1 MEFALKMPTAPVRYN
16 AALRHIKHQQEGYQ
30 SDKDI
35 FLWVQRTS
43 AYTYLHNL
51 QEKRRQIPMADNQGA
66 ALADTAEMDSPTA
79 DFRRLSRGEQRRV
92 LVALIQAGR
101 NDEEIGRMYGLS
113 QWQVR
118 NMRYRLGIK
127 KDRGGNV
134 HVDQTD
140 GAANAPGTV
149 SMLDPFPAA
158 EAAGSLFALTMAG
171 TVTARQLA
179 QRLEGLHA
187 FFSSVNPD
195 RPFDVRLQITE
206 GAAEPA

>member
-1 MEFALKMPTAPVRYN
+1 
-16 AALRHIKHQQEGYQ
+16 
-30 SDKDI
+30 
-35 FLWVQRTS
+35 
-43 AYTYLHNL
+43 
-51 QEKRRQIPMADNQGA
+51 MADNQGA
-66 ALADTAEMDSPTA
+66 ALADTVDMAAPAASPA
-79 DFRRLSRGEQRRV
+79 VDFRRLSRSEQRRV

-134 HVDQTD
+134 HVDQAD
-140 GAANAPGTV
+140 GAAAAGPGAGALLET
-149 SMLDPFPAA
+149 FPAA
-158 EAAGSLFALTMAG
+158 EVAGSLLALTMAG

>member
-1 MEFALKMPTAPVRYN
+1 
-16 AALRHIKHQQEGYQ
+16 
-30 SDKDI
+30 
-35 FLWVQRTS
+35 
-43 AYTYLHNL
+43 
-51 QEKRRQIPMADNQGA
+51 
-66 ALADTAEMDSPTA
+66 
-79 DFRRLSRGEQRRV
+79 
-92 LVALIQAGR
+92 
-101 NDEEIGRMYGLS
+101 MYGLS

-134 HVDQTD
+134 HVDQAD
-140 GAANAPGTV
+140 GAATGAPGTV
-149 SMLDPFPAA
+149 GMLEPFPAA
-158 EAAGSLFALTMAG
+158 EAVGSLFALTMAG
-171 TVTARQLA
+171 TVTAQQLA